1 MWPSGTSGRME
12 TQTFF
17 LSQEKLDQGKKGL
30 RKRYGLYLHSDISLL
45 LLSLPTQVTV
55 NINPPS
61 LHRVYLNIVM
71 QPRMKASC
79 HTHKQVRQHAPTL
92 KHFQIPRG
100 TDYFPLKASLTSL
113 TKSDT
118 SNFPLRWRTLTS
130 AWGSQG
136 DVSSFRR
143 KREKKKRKETLTLD
157 KQHHL
162 GDLEGKTTLP
172 ANTEL
177 GVFFAWWPHQQ
188 KPDLRCA
195 WTLVTPARQ
204 LHLKYCAPLRYLG
217 DKLEQHQSPKNCL

>member
-17 LSQEKLDQGKKGL
+17 LSQEKLDQGKKGI

-79 HTHKQVRQHAPTL
+79 HTHKQVRQHTPTL

-143 KREKKKRKETLTLD
+143 KKEKKKKEKKHSHLTSS
-157 KQHHL
+157 
-162 GDLEGKTTLP
+162 TI
-172 ANTEL
+172 
-177 GVFFAWWPHQQ
+177 
-188 KPDLRCA
+188 
-195 WTLVTPARQ
+195 
-204 LHLKYCAPLRYLG
+204 
-217 DKLEQHQSPKNCL
+217 